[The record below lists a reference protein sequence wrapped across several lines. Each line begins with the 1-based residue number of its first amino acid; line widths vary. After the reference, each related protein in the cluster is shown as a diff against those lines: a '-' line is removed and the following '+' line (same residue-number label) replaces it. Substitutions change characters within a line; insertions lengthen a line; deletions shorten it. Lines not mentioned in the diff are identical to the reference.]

1 MVLGNKG
8 ILNFNSCR
16 IRYDP
21 MLKLTSVSFPW
32 KILPNFYDLIFQRGI
47 IFTKI
52 LSITVSRVIT
62 ISLVSQ
68 RLSEQFYLPCKW
80 FDHLQRDFLIK
91 KFCSK
96 SFSHLWEPL
105 ALQLIFSKFSLNDFY
120 YYNFIVCINSKIN
133 C

>member
-1 MVLGNKG
+1 MVFGNKG

-68 RLSEQFYLPCKW
+68 RLSEQFYLQIV
-80 FDHLQRDFLIK
+80 LSRV
-91 KFCSK
+91 
-96 SFSHLWEPL
+96 
-105 ALQLIFSKFSLNDFY
+105 QLIELTTR
-120 YYNFIVCINSKIN
+120 NSVLGTP
-133 C
+133 

>member
-16 IRYDP
+16 IRNDP
-21 MLKLTSVSFPW
+21 MLKLTSVGFPW
-32 KILPNFYDLIFQRGI
+32 KILPNFCDLIFQRGI

-68 RLSEQFYLPCKW
+68 RLSEQFYLQIV
-80 FDHLQRDFLIK
+80 LSRVQLN
-91 KFCSK
+91 
-96 SFSHLWEPL
+96 EL
-105 ALQLIFSKFSLNDFY
+105 ATR
-120 YYNFIVCINSKIN
+120 NSVLGTP
-133 C
+133 